1 MSTQERG
8 MNKKAGMTL
17 IETVVYIAVFS
28 IVAGSAAT
36 AYIHLTGSAKLHSDY
51 LYDIERAVKGCE
63 SIKKDIRKAQ
73 DVLKIYRTFTAS
85 GTCLILSQ
93 NSQQTV
99 IYQFKQGRLYRCC
112 MNKKSIACKTLFMDD
127 IERVDFSTD
136 TGSENVIVKLQLIL
150 KSRSRK
156 MNVRPFFAFSEIAG
170 CGGYYAQNK

>member
-1 MSTQERG
+1 
-8 MNKKAGMTL
+8 MNNKAGMTL
-17 IETVVYIAVFS
+17 IESVVYIAVFS

-63 SIKKDIRKAQ
+63 RIRKDIRKAQ
-73 DVLKIYRTFTAS
+73 YVLKDCGKFTES

-93 NSQQTV
+93 GSQQTV
-99 IYQFKQGRLYRCC
+99 IYQFKQDGLYRCC
-112 MNKKSIACKTLFMDD
+112 MNKKPAASTALFMDN
-127 IERVDFSTD
+127 IESANLSTD
-136 TGSENVIVKLQLIL
+136 TVSGHVIVRLQLTL

-170 CGGYYAQNK
+170 CGGYYARNK